1 MDPVIIWY
9 GMDHV
14 VHNLFHGQFPPRY
27 LIAAI
32 RMMMMMMECIR
43 FGGGS
48 GIGNG
53 RDVMIESVISIVAAM
68 VVVVV
73 VRLLL

>member
-1 MDPVIIWY
+1 
-9 GMDHV
+9 
-14 VHNLFHGQFPPRY
+14 
-27 LIAAI
+27 
-32 RMMMMMMECIR
+32 MMMMMECIR

-53 RDVMIESVISIVAAM
+53 RDVMIESDISIVAAM